1 LLAGWRHIRYKL
13 VVVFL
18 LLIVSILAAVI
29 FTTYLKSTRIIRVQ
43 SVSLNDRLV
52 EMGRNNLDESIEDVD
67 KLFRSFYVNND
78 FKQYIISRRTDD
90 QYSFLS
96 TCTNV
101 ENIMHTFINSRKD
114 IYSILYVD
122 TNGFAIYA
130 TRNEVGH
137 KRYFDTADMPDW
149 FQEALS
155 SLDEDKGKRLILPTH
170 EHIPLDFNATS
181 LTQVYTISRA
191 ILDIDHGFEP
201 IGALFIQM
209 NLSALTEITEDIQ
222 PYDNSFSYIFD
233 NEGQIVYDSTG
244 RKTAGVLDEGI
255 RTRFDRTKGNQIVE
269 MDGTTYVA
277 VYDTCKSVDWKIV
290 NFVPIRQY
298 SAQVADIT
306 RMMVIISILAILIA
320 VIITYFVSRGIS
332 NPIEK
337 LSQAMDEV
345 ELSNMDVTVDIFQE
359 DEIGHLSRNFNSL
372 IQKLKRSIQKEYETH
387 LMQKDAEMKALQAQT
402 NPHFLY
408 NVLQSISAI
417 AMVHHVGEINTMAKS
432 LGKML
437 RYSIKTRDYVVT
449 IADEVAHVRHYLAI
463 QKIRYGDKLTY
474 SIHVPEY
481 LADTPVL
488 KLVLQPLVE
497 NAIIHGFEG
506 KDGEGVVHLSCQR
519 DRGCL
524 LCTVSDNGK
533 GIGPEA
539 LETLLTEL
547 HEEDSGFYTDGAPGI
562 GLKNTVMRL
571 RMFYGENFNFT
582 IESQEAK
589 GTTIQL
595 RIPIPRGDAV

>member
-1 LLAGWRHIRYKL
+1 MLAGWKHIRYKL
-13 VVVFL
+13 VVIFL
-18 LLIVSILAAVI
+18 LLIVSILAAVV
-29 FTTYLKSTRIIRVQ
+29 FTTYLKSTRIIREQ

-52 EMGRNNLDESIEDVD
+52 EMGRSNLDESIEDVN

-78 FKQYIISRRTDD
+78 FKEYIISRRTDD
-90 QYSFLS
+90 QYSFIS

-101 ENIMHTFINSRKD
+101 ENIMHTFINTRKD
-114 IYSILYVD
+114 IFSILYVD
-122 TNGFAIYA
+122 INGFAIYA

-137 KRYFDTADMPDW
+137 DRYFDTAGMPDW
-149 FQEALS
+149 FQEALD
-155 SLDEDKGKRLILPTH
+155 SLYEDKGQRLILPTRG
-170 EHIPLDFNATS
+170 HIPLDFSATD
-181 LTQVYTISRA
+181 LEEVYTISRA

-209 NLSALTEITEDIQ
+209 NLSALNEITGDIQ
-222 PYDNSFSYIFD
+222 PYGNSFSYIFD
-233 NEGQIVYDSTG
+233 NNGQIVYDSSG
-244 RKTAGVLDEGI
+244 QKTAGVLDADI
-255 RTRFDRTKGNQIVE
+255 LAQFDRDKGNQTID
-269 MDGTTYVA
+269 MDGTAYVA
-277 VYDTCKSVDWKIV
+277 VYDTCQSVDWKIV
-290 NFVPIRQY
+290 NFVPVRQY

-306 RMMVIISILAILIA
+306 RTVAIISILAILIA
-320 VIITYFVSRGIS
+320 VIITYFASRGIS

-337 LSQAMDEV
+337 LSRAMDAV
-345 ELSNMDVTVDIFQE
+345 ELSNMDVAVDISQK
-359 DEIGHLSRNFNSL
+359 DEIGHLSRNFQSL
-372 IQKLKRSIQKEYETH
+372 IHKLKRSIQKEYETH
-387 LMQKDAEMKALQAQT
+387 LRQKDAQMKALQAQT

-408 NVLQSISAI
+408 NVLQSISSI

-449 IADEVAHVRHYLAI
+449 IADEVEHVRHYLSI
-463 QKIRYGDKLTY
+463 QKIRFGDKLTY

-481 LADTPVL
+481 LAGTPVL
-488 KLVLQPLVE
+488 KLILQPLVE

-533 GIGPEA
+533 GIGSKEMDA
-539 LETLLTEL
+539 LLAEL
-547 HEEDSGFYTDGAPGI
+547 RQEDTGFYTDGAPGI
-562 GLKNTVMRL
+562 GLKNMATRL
-571 RMFYGENFNFT
+571 RMFYGEDFDFE
-582 IESQEAK
+582 IESEEGK

-595 RIPIPRGDAV
+595 RIPIQRGEAS